1 MYSQKGNN
9 KPKERG
15 AIKMTMLDK
24 KEMKFEELNSVT
36 GGNAV
41 GPVNETVPHGIAPND
56 YPYKQNTGPLGT
68 GPIDYPYEL
77 KNGPLMPPPNSCDPP
92 FKTGPLY
99 KLAYHI

>member
-1 MYSQKGNN
+1 MTQTDELLLKG
-9 KPKERG
+9 KDG
-15 AIKMTMLDK
+15 ILVLDK

-41 GPVNETVPHGIAPND
+41 GPVNE
-56 YPYKQNTGPLGT
+56 TGPLGT

-92 FKTGPLY
+92 FKTGPL
-99 KLAYHI
+99 

>member
-41 GPVNETVPHGIAPND
+41 GPVNET
-56 YPYKQNTGPLGT
+56 GPLGT
-68 GPIDYPYEL
+68 GPIDYSYEQKTGPLHPYEL

-92 FKTGPLY
+92 FKTGPL
-99 KLAYHI
+99 

>member
-36 GGNAV
+36 GGGNAV
-41 GPVNETVPHGIAPND
+41 GPVKE
-56 YPYKQNTGPLGT
+56 TGPLGT
-68 GPIDYPYEL
+68 GPIAYPYEH
-77 KNGPLMPPPNSCDPP
+77 
-92 FKTGPLY
+92 KTGQLG
-99 KLAYHI
+99 A

>member
-36 GGNAV
+36 GGGNAV
-41 GPVNETVPHGIAPND
+41 GPVNNQNTGPLGTGPIS
-56 YPYKQNTGPLGT
+56 YPYKQNTGPLG
-68 GPIDYPYEL
+68 
-77 KNGPLMPPPNSCDPP
+77 
-92 FKTGPLY
+92 
-99 KLAYHI
+99 A

>member
-1 MYSQKGNN
+1 MYTQKGNN

-41 GPVNETVPHGIAPND
+41 GPVNETVPHGIGPND
-56 YPYKQNTGPLGT
+56 YPYKQNTLPPYDPKIGPL
-68 GPIDYPYEL
+68 
-77 KNGPLMPPPNSCDPP
+77 PPNTCDPP
-92 FKTGPLY
+92 IKR
-99 KLAYHI
+99 A